1 MRVHHIVPP
10 YLLAHLERTA
20 PDPNL
25 RARYRQSLQNDAE
38 FRARP
43 GTATSATASEGSGG
57 LRRQVHD
64 AEHETS
70 LPGALVRAEG
80 ADAVADAIADAT
92 VNQAYDGTGATWT
105 MYKECFERDSIDGA
119 GLPLISTVHYD
130 RDYANAFW
138 DGSQLIFGDGDGEI
152 FGDFTKSIEVTG
164 HELTHGVTQ
173 YTANLAYEGQSG
185 ALNESISDVFGS
197 LAKQHHLGQA
207 AADADWLIGAGI
219 FQPGV
224 QGVALRSMAAPG
236 TAYDDPRLGKDPQP
250 SHMSAYVETTED
262 SGGVHL
268 NSGIPNYA
276 FYLVA
281 TELGGNAWSE
291 AGRIWYATLTSG
303 TLPETADFTTFAE
316 ATQSAATT
324 LFGADSRQLTAVTT
338 AWNQVGVLTTSPAD
352 SPADPAEPPA
362 DSPAGPAVSP
372 SPAADPAAPP
382 PPAEPGERSSGDETG
397 GEGHASSAESA
408 DLMRAANTTLAPNT
422 PPAPP
427 EPTATPDSPQ
437 GEPPAKD

>member
-1 MRVHHIVPP
+1 MRVHHIIPP
-10 YLLAHLERTA
+10 YLLEHLERTA
-20 PDPNL
+20 DDPNL

-38 FRARP
+38 FRTRP
-43 GTATSATASEGSGG
+43 GFDANAAAVEGPAG
-57 LRRQVHD
+57 LRREVHD

-80 ADAVADAIADAT
+80 ADPLADAS

-105 MYKECFERDSIDGA
+105 MYKECFDRDSIDGA

-138 DGSQLIFGDGDGEI
+138 DGSQMVFGDGDGEI
-152 FGDFTKSIEVTG
+152 FGDFTGSIDVTG

-197 LAKQHHLGQA
+197 LAKQHHLGQT

-219 FQPGV
+219 FQPDV

-250 SHMSAYVETTED
+250 ATMADYVETTED
-262 SGGVHL
+262 SGGVHI
-268 NSGIPNYA
+268 NSGIPNRA

-281 TELGGNAWSE
+281 TALGGNAWSE

-303 TLPETADFTTFAE
+303 NLPDTADFTTFAE

-324 LFGADSRQLTAVTT
+324 LYGADSPQLTAVTN
-338 AWNQVGVLTTSPAD
+338 AWQEVGVLFSASDEPVEEVPA
-352 SPADPAEPPA
+352 SNE
-362 DSPAGPAVSP
+362 
-372 SPAADPAAPP
+372 
-382 PPAEPGERSSGDETG
+382 DEVP
-397 GEGHASSAESA
+397 ESSAESA
-408 DLMRAANTTLAPNT
+408 DLMRAANTSLDPNT

-427 EPTATPDSPQ
+427 EPPATPDSPEA
-437 GEPPAKD
+437 EPPKGD

>member
-1 MRVHHIVPP
+1 MRVHHIIPP
-10 YLLAHLERTA
+10 YLLEHLERTA
-20 PDPNL
+20 DDPNL
-25 RARYRQSLQNDAE
+25 RARYRQSLQNDAA
-38 FRARP
+38 FRTRP
-43 GTATSATASEGSGG
+43 GFDASAAAVEGPAG
-57 LRRQVHD
+57 LRREVHD

-80 ADAVADAIADAT
+80 ADRVADT
-92 VNQAYDGTGATWT
+92 SVNQAYDGTGATWT
-105 MYKECFERDSIDGA
+105 MYKECFDRDSIDGA

-138 DGSQLIFGDGDGEI
+138 DGSQMVFGDGDGEI
-152 FGDFTKSIEVTG
+152 FGDFTGSIDVTG

-197 LAKQHHLGQA
+197 LAKQHHLGQT

-219 FQPGV
+219 FQPDV

-250 SHMSAYVETTED
+250 ADMSGYVETTED
-262 SGGVHL
+262 SGGVHI
-268 NSGIPNYA
+268 NSGIPNRA

-281 TELGGNAWSE
+281 TALGGNAWSE

-303 TLPETADFTTFAE
+303 NLPDTADFTTFAE
-316 ATQSAATT
+316 ASQSAATT
-324 LFGADSRQLTAVTT
+324 LYGADSPQLTAVTN
-338 AWNQVGVLTTSPAD
+338 AWQEVGVLFSASDEPVEEVPA
-352 SPADPAEPPA
+352 SNE
-362 DSPAGPAVSP
+362 
-372 SPAADPAAPP
+372 
-382 PPAEPGERSSGDETG
+382 DEVP
-397 GEGHASSAESA
+397 ESSAESA
-408 DLMRAANTTLAPNT
+408 DLMRAANTSLDPNT

-427 EPTATPDSPQ
+427 EPPATPDSPEA
-437 GEPPAKD
+437 EPPKGD